1 MSAVKPGIVTSI
13 LLCIFLSLPMKGAA
27 ANDSVN
33 AVKADRNLGF
43 VDLTPYLEL
52 FRTKDKNLDIHTLVD
67 NPLIRFT
74 PVTDKYLNLAYSNDR
89 IWLKFNIQNTSDKPI
104 DLFVESG
111 FSRLDFVSLHF
122 QNDHGKWQTLKG
134 GDRFPFEQRPL
145 KTQQLLFPITA
156 PAHSLQTF
164 YIDVQSSSSLH
175 IPLYITSAQSLIEIS
190 EQRYWADGLF
200 YGICLMAILVGI
212 SATLI
217 FKQRLF
223 LYYFFQV
230 ASFTLAIMSLD
241 GSGFSLWPNALEFQ
255 EISVVVFQCLTG
267 IFVTLFARSYLHLKK
282 AFPRADLVNRLFI
295 GYAVLALISS
305 PWLPYVVASFS
316 IIVVESIMVVWILAQ
331 AIARAFQK
339 YKPAYIF
346 VAAWTLC
353 VSVIVFVTFANL
365 GISHNYSNT
374 TYGLKIA
381 FATQCI
387 ILLMGMAYRLHLYN
401 KQQERIRQAA
411 LVARTENK
419 AKNELLAKVSHEIR
433 TPLNGIMG
441 VVDLLSETGLNK
453 SQLEHIATIQYSGNA
468 LLQILN
474 DILDHSKIRSGKLQL
489 EYMEYS
495 PREVVIK
502 VVDMFTPLASQKNL
516 EFIDFFDERVPGKAW
531 GDPSRLRQVLI
542 NLISNAIKFTHS
554 GTVQMRVRLNA
565 DINHPQKQTLRFEIE
580 DTGPGIAGEMENKL
594 FNSFTQGDS
603 SVSREHGGSGL
614 GLSISRQ
621 LIELMG
627 GEIGFKNL
635 KTGSLFWFSLPVQK
649 QS

>member
-1 MSAVKPGIVTSI
+1 MSAVKPGIITSL
-13 LLCIFLSLPMKGAA
+13 LLCLILSLFIERAA
-27 ANDSVN
+27 ASVSLK
-33 AVKADRNLGF
+33 AVEAQRNLEF

-67 NPLIRFT
+67 NPLIHFT
-74 PVTDKYLNLAYSNDR
+74 PVTDQYINLAYSNDH
-89 IWLKFNIQNTSDKPI
+89 IWLKFNVKNDTEKAV

-122 QNDHGKWQTLKG
+122 KNDLGKWQTLSG
-134 GDRFPFEQRPL
+134 GDRYPFAQRPL
-145 KTQQLLFPITA
+145 DTQQLLFPITV
-156 PAHSLQTF
+156 PAKSEQTY
-164 YIDVQSSSSLH
+164 YIDIQSSSSLH
-175 IPLYITSAQSLIEIS
+175 IPLFITSAQTLIEIA

-200 YGICLMAILVGI
+200 YGICLMAFLVGI

-223 LYYFFQV
+223 VFYFLQV
-230 ASFTLAIMSLD
+230 ITVTLAIMSLD

-255 EISVVVFQCLTG
+255 EISVVFFQCLAG
-267 IFVTLFARSYLHLKK
+267 IFITLFARSYLHLKK
-282 AFPRADLVNRLFI
+282 AFPRADLINRIFI
-295 GYAVLALISS
+295 GYAVLVLISA
-305 PWLPYVVASFS
+305 PWLPYVAASFA
-316 IIVVESIMVVWILAQ
+316 IIVAESIMVVWILVQ
-331 AIARAFQK
+331 AISRAFQR

-346 VAAWTLC
+346 IAAWTLF
-353 VSVIVFVTFANL
+353 VSVILFVTVANL
-365 GISHNYSNT
+365 GISHNYSNS

-381 FATQCI
+381 FANQCI
-387 ILLMGMAYRLHLYN
+387 ILMMGMAYRLHLYN

-453 SQLEHIATIQYSGNA
+453 SQLEHIATVQYSGNA

-474 DILDHSKIRSGKLQL
+474 DILDHSKISSGKLQL

-502 VVDMFTPLASQKNL
+502 VVDIFTPLASQKNL
-516 EFIDFFDERVPGKAW
+516 EFIDFFDERAPDTAW

-542 NLISNAIKFTHS
+542 NLISNAIKFTAE
-554 GTVQMRVRLNA
+554 GTVQMRVRLNT
-565 DINHPQKQTLRFEIE
+565 DINNAQNQTLRFEIE
-580 DTGPGIAGEMENKL
+580 DNGPGIAEELESKL
-594 FNSFTQGDS
+594 FDSFTQGSS

>member
-1 MSAVKPGIVTSI
+1 MTAVKPGIVTSF
-13 LLCIFLSLPMKGAA
+13 LFCIFLSLFIEGAT
-27 ANDSVN
+27 ANGSIK
-33 AVKADRNLGF
+33 AVKADRSLEF
-43 VDLTPYLEL
+43 IDLTPYLEL
-52 FRTKDKNLDIHTLVD
+52 FRTKDKNLDVHTLVD
-67 NPLIRFT
+67 NPLIRFS
-74 PVTDKYLNLAYSNDR
+74 PVTEKYINLAYSNDR
-89 IWLKFNIQNTSDKPI
+89 IWLKFNVRNESNKTI

-122 QNDHGKWQTLKG
+122 KNDNDKWQTLSS

-145 KTQQLLFPITA
+145 DTQQLLFPITV
-156 PAHSLQTF
+156 PAHSLQTY
-164 YIDVQSSSSLH
+164 YIDIQSSSSLH
-175 IPLYITSAQSLIEIS
+175 IPLYLTSAQTLIEIS

-223 LYYFFQV
+223 LYYFLQV
-230 ASFTLAIMSLD
+230 ASVTLAIMSLD

-255 EISVVVFQCLTG
+255 EISVVVFQCLAG
-267 IFVTLFARSYLHLKK
+267 IFITLFARSYLHLKK
-282 AFPRADLVNRLFI
+282 AFPKADLVNRLFI
-295 GYAVLALISS
+295 GYAIFALISS
-305 PWLPYVVASFS
+305 PWLPYVIASFS

-331 AIARAFQK
+331 AITRAFQK

-346 VAAWTLC
+346 IAAWTLF
-353 VSVIVFVTFANL
+353 VSAILFVTVANL
-365 GISHNYSNT
+365 GISHNYSSS

-381 FATQCI
+381 FAAQCI

-411 LVARTENK
+411 LVARTEIK

-453 SQLEHIATIQYSGNA
+453 SQLDHIATIQYSGNA

-474 DILDHSKIRSGKLQL
+474 DILDHSKIRSGKLHI
-489 EYMEYS
+489 EHMEYS
-495 PREVVIK
+495 PREVATKVIEI
-502 VVDMFTPLASQKNL
+502 FTPLANQKHL
-516 EFIDFFDERVPGKAW
+516 EFIDFFDERVPDKAW

-554 GTVQMRVRLNA
+554 GTVQLRVRFNT
-565 DINHPQKQTLRFEIE
+565 DINHTQRQTLQFEIE
-580 DTGPGIAGEMENKL
+580 DTGPGIAGEIENKL
-594 FNSFTQGDS
+594 FESFTQGAP

-627 GEIGFKNL
+627 GEIGFKSL